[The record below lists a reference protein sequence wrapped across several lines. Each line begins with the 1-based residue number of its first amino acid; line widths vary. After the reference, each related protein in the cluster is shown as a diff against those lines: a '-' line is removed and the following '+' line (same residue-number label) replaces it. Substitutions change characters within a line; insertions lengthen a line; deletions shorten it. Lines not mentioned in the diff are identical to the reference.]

1 MTSICDEVPRF
12 HPKQR
17 VKFVGGEGVVRNY
30 KSEIRGVM
38 YLIEMA
44 LGPEPNFG
52 RIGPETTIILNEADL
67 RAA

>member
-1 MTSICDEVPRF
+1 MTSICNVVPRF
-12 HPKQR
+12 RPKQR
-17 VKFVGGEGVVRNY
+17 VRFVGGEGVVRNY
-30 KSEIRGVM
+30 NSGIRGVM

-44 LGPEPNFG
+44 LGPEPSFG